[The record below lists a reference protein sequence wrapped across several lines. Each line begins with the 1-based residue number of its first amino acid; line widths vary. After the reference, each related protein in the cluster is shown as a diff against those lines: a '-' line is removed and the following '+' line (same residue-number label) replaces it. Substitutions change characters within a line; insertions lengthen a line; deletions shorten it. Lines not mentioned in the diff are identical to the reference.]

1 MSPDDYEDDYDDDSD
16 AGYYAA
22 EAWICRQ
29 AELVTYLLSRYHV
42 VLANRCIQGVLAFVG
57 QFPDWDAAQLQ
68 QTYVAHRSA
77 TERRYADTVGN
88 GQSTRLADRAGPG

>member
-1 MSPDDYEDDYDDDSD
+1 MLPDDYEDDYDDDSD

-22 EAWICRQ
+22 EAWIYRQ

-42 VLANRCIQGVLAFVG
+42 VLANRCIQGVLAFVR

-68 QTYVAHRSA
+68 QTYVAHRRI
-77 TERRYADTVGN
+77 TERRYTDAVN
-88 GQSTRLADRAGPG
+88 GTSQLN

>member
-1 MSPDDYEDDYDDDSD
+1 MSPSEEEEASADR
-16 AGYYAA
+16 YYAA
-22 EAWICRQ
+22 LDWIYRQ

-68 QTYVAHRSA
+68 QAYVAHRSA
-77 TERRYADTVGN
+77 TERRYADTVGKAS
-88 GQSTRLADRAGPG
+88 QLD